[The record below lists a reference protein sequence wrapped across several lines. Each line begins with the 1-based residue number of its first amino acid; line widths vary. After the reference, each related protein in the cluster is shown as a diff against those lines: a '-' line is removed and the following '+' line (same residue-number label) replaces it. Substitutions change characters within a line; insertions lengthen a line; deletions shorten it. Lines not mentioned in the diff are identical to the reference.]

1 MSDADDSAGL
11 FLGIDVGGTDVKVGL
26 VNKRGSIVHRSRKA
40 TTELGSP
47 ENVFRFAVD
56 FANKTLKATANS
68 QRLLA
73 AGVAVPGVLDTNSF
87 VLKEVVNLPGWQ
99 GVPLRDQLADVSQL
113 KSIVVNDANGAA
125 FAEHA
130 IRQMQNA
137 SLGLVTL
144 GTGVGCGVVV
154 GGGPCGGDHGCAGE
168 LGHIT
173 IDFSDSALECT
184 CGSKGHLETYA
195 GANGVVRRTRELL
208 KAVDADDPW
217 LHQDFTPLDVAQRA
231 ESGDNT
237 CLQVID
243 QTAVYIGRA
252 IGLMGQVI
260 DPAVVLL
267 GGAMTFG
274 GADSIVGERFL
285 AAVRASVKS
294 STLVQVGENIKI
306 EFASLGNDAGM
317 IGAGMLAKSICS
329 GL

>member
-1 MSDADDSAGL
+1 M
-11 FLGIDVGGTDVKVGL
+11 
-26 VNKRGSIVHRSRKA
+26 
-40 TTELGSP
+40 
-47 ENVFRFAVD
+47 
-56 FANKTLKATANS
+56 
-68 QRLLA
+68 
-73 AGVAVPGVLDTNSF
+73 
-87 VLKEVVNLPGWQ
+87 
-99 GVPLRDQLADVSQL
+99 
-113 KSIVVNDANGAA
+113 
-125 FAEHA
+125 
-130 IRQMQNA
+130 
-137 SLGLVTL
+137 
-144 GTGVGCGVVV
+144 
-154 GGGPCGGDHGCAGE
+154 
-168 LGHIT
+168 
-173 IDFSDSALECT
+173 
-184 CGSKGHLETYA
+184 
-195 GANGVVRRTRELL
+195 L